1 MYTPSTKMLG
11 YIFICPPKQPQH
23 TMGAAKKKKKKK
35 KQVEQTVDPTVKVEE
50 TWWTHF
56 YTGKVYHCPI
66 SESKR

>member
-1 MYTPSTKMLG
+1 
-11 YIFICPPKQPQH
+11 
-23 TMGAAKKKKKKK
+23 MGAAKKKKKKKKK